1 MGFPQPKKL
10 KTMLP
15 LLFFGQNNSRGELGC
30 LSLILWVPWLF
41 SPSPGERGFCSWWAQ
56 LSTGGAG
63 SLHSTAGWSIFLAPG
78 L

>member
-15 LLFFGQNNSRGELGC
+15 LLLFGQNNSRGELGC

-41 SPSPGERGFCSWWAQ
+41 SPSPGERGFC
-56 LSTGGAG
+56 
-63 SLHSTAGWSIFLAPG
+63 
-78 L
+78 